1 MILLLFSFLFILF
14 VLFVLLSTGN
24 TAATM
29 KKSSTN
35 GNNEVYVSGGFHWSN
50 QGSLR
55 MLNTP
60 TFNPPATT
68 TALFTNKA
76 GGSYTADVTKPTTY
90 SGMIDGCGTICYAS
104 GLPFHACVVD
114 SSSMARFQ
122 GVTCT
127 ACVSGKRG
135 SSDGDGCTS
144 CTPGLY
150 QPETQ
155 KAFCL
160 TCAAGEIDH
169 VLSTYLPTYL
179 PIYLSSGCVFF
190 LSTYLPIYLSI
201 VFLSNVY
208 SPFFMPHSVHVL
220 Q

>member
-179 PIYLSSGCVFF
+179 STY

>member
-1 MILLLFSFLFILF
+1 
-14 VLFVLLSTGN
+14 
-24 TAATM
+24 
-29 KKSSTN
+29 
-35 GNNEVYVSGGFHWSN
+35 
-50 QGSLR
+50 

-169 VLSTYLPTYL
+169 VPTYLPTYL
-179 PIYLSSGCVFF
+179 PLYLSTCLPVY
-190 LSTYLPIYLSI
+190 LSTYLPIYLSTSLL
-201 VFLSNVY
+201 FSCQMYTHLS
-208 SPFFMPHSVHVL
+208 SCRILFMCCDYRSN
-220 Q
+220 QQRQ